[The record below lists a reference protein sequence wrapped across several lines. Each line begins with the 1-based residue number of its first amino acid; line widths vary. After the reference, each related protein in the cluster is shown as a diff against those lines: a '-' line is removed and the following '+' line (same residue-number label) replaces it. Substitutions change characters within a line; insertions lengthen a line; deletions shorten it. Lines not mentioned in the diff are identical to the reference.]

1 MAFKTKILFVSF
13 TFFLSHHLFFAQV
26 DDAKE
31 KQISEKQESWSM
43 KEDIYE
49 FRGKDLP
56 AFELNLLNREKLNSE
71 LLRGKPTLI
80 NFWFTNCA
88 PCIDEMPVLNEIQ
101 EQFDGKVNFIAIT
114 FQSREEVNPFLQKVD
129 FNFQHVVD
137 ARDYIKSFG
146 FFGYPKTLLLDRD
159 LRILEIE
166 KRMPKSVGAEKKEN
180 QEEFRTRLENEL
192 SALLNKD

>member
-1 MAFKTKILFVSF
+1 MTFKTKILFVSF
-13 TFFLSHHLFFAQV
+13 TFFLSHHLFFGQV
-26 DDAKE
+26 DDAKK
-31 KQISEKQESWSM
+31 KQILEE
-43 KEDIYE
+43 EIYD
-49 FRGKDLP
+49 FKGKILP
-56 AFELNLLNREKLNSE
+56 AFELTLLNGKKLNSE
-71 LLRGKPTLI
+71 SLWGKPTLI

-101 EQFDGKVNFIAIT
+101 EQFDGRVNFLAIT
-114 FQSREEVNPFLQKVD
+114 FQSREEVNSFLQTVD

-166 KRMPKSVGAEKKEN
+166 KRMPKSVGAEKAQNRED
-180 QEEFRTRLENEL
+180 FRTRLENKL
-192 SALLNKD
+192 SALLKE